1 MTQIEKSDMHVDVPY
16 SRPPLPMPGQDLFVW
31 AEHLDRKRK
40 TDYYSM
46 HIFKV
51 MPPALKIYSKKNM
64 VLNIRPMINDLCSI
78 FVQEVR

>member
-1 MTQIEKSDMHVDVPY
+1 MAQIEKSDMHVDVPY

-40 TDYYSM
+40 MDYYSM

-51 MPPALKIYSKKNM
+51 MPPALKIYSKKEYG
-64 VLNIRPMINDLCSI
+64 VEYKINDGQNNLLSMT
-78 FVQEVR
+78 